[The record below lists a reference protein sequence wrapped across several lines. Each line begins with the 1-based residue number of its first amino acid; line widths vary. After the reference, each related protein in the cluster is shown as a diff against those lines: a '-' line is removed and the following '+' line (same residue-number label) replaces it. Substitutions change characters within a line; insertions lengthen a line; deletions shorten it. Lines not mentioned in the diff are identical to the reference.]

1 MSPDILQDL
10 LPEFGMTQRAPGK
23 ADDNHAFRQGTLL
36 VEIEQGGENLA
47 VRQIAGSSEND
58 KKSGLRCKAMGFK
71 IADRIILIDDIHK
84 E

>member
-36 VEIEQGGENLA
+36 VEIEQGGKILRCA
-47 VRQIAGSSEND
+47 RSPVAPKMTKKAGSGAKRWASRLQT
-58 KKSGLRCKAMGFK
+58 G
-71 IADRIILIDDIHK
+71 
-84 E
+84 